1 MNVGQIDLAIGGPRF
16 SRLALGF
23 WRLAGWGL
31 SDAELLDLIRASLDL
46 GITTFDHADIYGAGK
61 SEEIFA
67 RAMAMLGVARET
79 VVLQSKCGIR
89 DGMYDFSREH
99 IVSSTEGILR
109 RLEIDYLDILL
120 LHRPD
125 TLMEPDE
132 VADAF
137 ESLESA
143 GKVKYF
149 GVSNMNPGQIDLLRR
164 SVSGK
169 LYANQLQL
177 SLARTG
183 MIDSGFN
190 VNMMRDSSVVRDGGI
205 LEYCRLNDITIQPWS
220 PFQHGFFE
228 GVFLGS
234 EKYPELNSELEGL
247 AAGRGVDPSAI
258 AVAWLLRHPA
268 MMQPIVGTTNAE
280 RLKRISEAAEISLDR
295 REWYALY
302 RSAGN
307 ALP

>member
-1 MNVGQIDLAIGGPRF
+1 MTRLKLGGDGPEVSSIG
-16 SRLALGF
+16 LGCM
-23 WRLAGWGL
+23 RIAEL
-31 SDAELLDLIRASLDL
+31 SDAAAATLIAAALDSGIDL
-46 GITTFDHADIYGAGK
+46 FDHADIYGAGK

-89 DGMYDFSREH
+89 DGMFDFSREH

-109 RLEIDYLDILL
+109 RLETDYLDILL

-164 SVSGK
+164 SLSGK